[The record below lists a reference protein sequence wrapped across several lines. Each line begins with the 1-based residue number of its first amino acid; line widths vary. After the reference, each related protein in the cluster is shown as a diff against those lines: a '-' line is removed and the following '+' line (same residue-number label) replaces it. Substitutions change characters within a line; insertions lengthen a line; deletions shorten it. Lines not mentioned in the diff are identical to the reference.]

1 MVADFA
7 VEVVRIADV
16 RKHPDADAL
25 DVVLIE
31 GKQLQTI
38 AKRGQYAAGD
48 KAVYVPY
55 DAMIPDAI
63 AEQWGVANYLSK
75 GRVRAV
81 RLRGEMSYG
90 FLTDLA
96 PGVDSFIGEDLA
108 DLYGITK
115 YEPPPSFAT
124 GDSERDHPQ
133 FHRYTTIENLR
144 HFPDVFLPGEK
155 VVVTE
160 KLHGT
165 NARVG
170 LVCDQETGEPLLVC
184 GSHNL
189 RKKVG
194 QDGIYESPLKA
205 FGVNDLLARTGT
217 HRAPILFG
225 EVYGWKVQDLHYG
238 RTPQNALG
246 FSAFDM
252 SLGGTYRD
260 HNYFAGAC
268 DAFGVERVPELYRGP
283 YDAQVVAEL
292 SSGQTTWGGDHIRE
306 GIVVK
311 PLCERTDPRIGR
323 VILKLLN
330 DDYLTRKGGTE
341 AK

>member
-1 MVADFA
+1 MAEFA
-7 VEVVRIADV
+7 VEVVRVGAV
-16 RKHPDADAL
+16 REHPGADAL

-55 DAMIPDAI
+55 DAMIPEAV

-90 FLTDLA
+90 FLTDLSQ
-96 PGVDSFIGEDLA
+96 GVESFVGEDLA
-108 DLYGITK
+108 GLYGITK
-115 YEPPPSFAT
+115 YEPQPSFSC

-144 HFPDVFLPGEK
+144 HYPDVFLPGEE

-170 LVCDQETGEPLLVC
+170 LVLDQETGDPLLVC

-189 RKKVG
+189 RKKLG

-205 FGVNDLLARTGT
+205 PGVKSALERTG
-217 HRAPILFG
+217 HRLAPILFG

-238 RTPQNALG
+238 RTQKNALG
-246 FSAFDM
+246 FAAFDL
-252 SLGGTYRD
+252 SIGGTYMD
-260 HNYFAGAC
+260 YDGFAAVC
-268 DAFGVERVPELYRGP
+268 AADGVERVPELYRGP
-283 YDAQVVAEL
+283 FDAQIVADL
-292 SSGQTTWGGDHIRE
+292 ASGQTTHGGEHIRE

-311 PLCERTDPRIGR
+311 PVAERTDPRIGR
-323 VILKLLN
+323 VILKLIN